1 MRLTLTGFHGFLP
14 DLSAPHRRNTRCAR
28 RNRCHARTRVN
39 VYRVLIGAFDPSSLA
54 GRDGAH
60 AKAVAAKKVTLK
72 LYKST
77 FDEDN
82 DDGSEAIFPGLREM
96 DAPVQRKHLSPFCF
110 GAYSL

>member
-1 MRLTLTGFHGFLP
+1 M
-14 DLSAPHRRNTRCAR
+14 
-28 RNRCHARTRVN
+28 N

-77 FDEDN
+77 FDEE
-82 DDGSEAIFPGLREM
+82 DDDDSEAIFPGLREM
-96 DAPVQRKHLSPFCF
+96 DAPVQRKPLSPVCF
-110 GAYSL
+110 GA